1 VPSSSDPPGAPR
13 PPFESDGNDR
23 RVERDPTWVVD
34 CDDEGVFLYASLS
47 NISALGIFIRTMRPL
62 GIGTCVTLRFA
73 PRGMGPFALAGQVQW
88 LNPVRVLGDNP
99 NPGMGVRLVDLSH
112 DDRERVVQAVRTIA
126 YLRDGA
132 S

>member
-13 PPFESDGNDR
+13 APFESDGLDR
-23 RVERDPTWVVD
+23 LGEREPVWVVD
-34 CDDEGVFLYASLS
+34 CDDEGNFLYASLS
-47 NISALGIFIRTMRPL
+47 NISALGIFIRTMHPL
-62 GIGTCVTLRFA
+62 GIGTRVTLRFA
-73 PRGMGPFALAGQVQW
+73 PRDMGPFALAGQVQW
-88 LNPVRVLGDNP
+88 LNPLRVLGDNP
-99 NPGMGVRLVDLSH
+99 NPGMGVRLVDLSY